1 MAVAR
6 YNMPIRSKV
15 KVGRMKSFPCVV
27 GYFASDLEAEAA
39 RVYIQSLMANYAS
52 VGLTKTL
59 VQNNEGE
66 LADPPSVNDTF
77 DIQLI
82 LGSSVNG
89 DVRQLTTIPGANSDI
104 NATVFLALGWHS
116 SAGTACDVISKKRI
130 DTYNV
135 IAGDKI

>member
-1 MAVAR
+1 MAVSR
-6 YNMPIRSKV
+6 YNMPIRSKI

-27 GYFASDLEAEAA
+27 GYFNSDIEAEAA

-66 LADPPSVNDTF
+66 LADPPSINDTF

-82 LGSSVNG
+82 LGNSTNA
-89 DVRQLTTIPGANSDI
+89 DVRQLTTIPGANTDI
-104 NATVFLALGWHS
+104 SPTLFLALGWHS
-116 SAGTACDVISKKRI
+116 AAGTACDVISKKRI

-135 IAGDKI
+135 VAGDKI